1 MQPLFN
7 IIERRI
13 SMINKIS
20 EDRKNTNDSWDE
32 NDILSDDNLNI
43 SNISNISNMIS
54 MSNISMPNISGIANI
69 NTSDVLSNVTEE
81 KSTHNKRD

>member
-43 SNISNISNMIS
+43 SNISNMIS
-54 MSNISMPNISGIANI
+54 MSNVSMPNISGMANI
-69 NTSDVLSNVTEE
+69 NTSNVLSNVTEE